1 MRVRTVMAAAVLG
14 LAPVGVWAQEG
25 GAGAG
30 GANAVASADQI
41 AVYRE
46 IEREFREWIQSV
58 PREEAMAQAGAKV
71 NELFGE
77 HHISVETMPAAG
89 FDIVGP
95 MLQFS
100 PDLMGPAKERLASLA
115 QRRDAPGAIAA
126 NMLLLLNFAE
136 SRQMPAPGQ
145 VERVL
150 NHPGLLEAL
159 KQGRA
164 VAVLEIV
171 AQQDM
176 PVIGVFKDRLL
187 ELGDAYRAEKPAPE
201 LAMSGVAYLSA
212 MAQVMTGPAEKE
224 PLAEMRQMIVSSMER
239 SLATVDRDEQPDM
252 ADQLE
257 LMLAGV
263 DGAHARGEL
272 LDHEAPDTRF
282 LWKSTGS
289 LPDRLS
295 GLEGRVVV
303 VDFWATWCMP
313 CIMSFPKVRELVE
326 HYEGSPVTVLGAT
339 HLQGVHF
346 RSPED
351 RVDTTG
357 RPGLEHE
364 LMAEFAEENDMTW
377 PVVFTP
383 EATWLEY
390 GVQAIPHIVIIDPKG
405 VVRYRELSPFM
416 PKAEKIRMIDS
427 LLKEFGLDVPGEG

>member
-14 LAPVGVWAQEG
+14 LAPVGVWAQEAG
-25 GAGAG
+25 EGAR
-30 GANAVASADQI
+30 AVASADEI
-41 AVYRE
+41 AVYRG
-46 IEREFREWIQSV
+46 IEQSFREWIQSV

-71 NELFGE
+71 AELFRDNN
-77 HHISVETMPAAG
+77 ISVGTMSAAG
-89 FDIVGP
+89 FDILGP

-100 PDLMGPAKERLASLA
+100 PELMGPAKERLAALA
-115 QRRDAPGAIAA
+115 PRQDAAGATAA

-145 VERVL
+145 VEKVL
-150 NHPGLLEAL
+150 NHPGLLDAL
-159 KQGRA
+159 KQGQA

-187 ELGDAYRAEKPAPE
+187 ELGSAYRMAEPPAE

-212 MAQVMTGPAEKE
+212 MGQVMTGPAEKE
-224 PLAEMRQMIVSSMER
+224 PLAEMRQMIVSSIQR
-239 SLATVDRDEQPDM
+239 SLAAIDRDERPEA

-272 LDHEAPDTRF
+272 LDHEAPDIRF
-282 LWKSTGS
+282 LWKSSDS

-313 CIMSFPKVRELVE
+313 CVMSFPKVQELVE
-326 HYEGSPVTVLGAT
+326 HYEGSAVTVLGAT
-339 HLQGVHF
+339 HLQRVHY
-346 RSPED
+346 RTPED
-351 RVDTTG
+351 RVSTAG
-357 RPGLEHE
+357 KPELEHE
-364 LMAEFAEENDMTW
+364 LMAEFIEENDMTW

-383 EATWLEY
+383 EAVWLEY
-390 GVQAIPHIVIIDPKG
+390 GVEAIPHIVIIDPKG
-405 VVRYRELSPFM
+405 VVRYRGLSPFM
-416 PKAEKIRMIDS
+416 PKAEKIEMIDG
-427 LLKEFGLDVPGEG
+427 LLKEFGLDTPGEG